1 MKNTDNK
8 KKLISAETIDT
19 IVTYT
24 ILIAV
29 CFVFFFPVLWLIMA
43 SFSRTG
49 SIYDFDGF
57 FPKDFSIS
65 GYKTLFTD
73 TAMYDYPNWLK
84 NTLFVSILSS
94 VLGTV
99 LVILTAYVISR
110 FQFKA
115 RRSLMKAALILSMF
129 PSFMGMT
136 AVYLLM
142 INFGMI
148 NNLFGLV
155 LIYAGGAPMGYLVQK
170 GFFDTIPN
178 SIYEAARIDGA
189 NNARIFGKITLPLS
203 KPILVYTALTS
214 FAWPWSDY
222 ILPSLLLKN
231 KDKWTVAVGLM
242 NLDETQFVR
251 FAAGAI
257 FIAVPIVALYFALSK
272 YLVTGVT
279 AGAVKQ

>member
-1 MKNTDNK
+1 MKNTENK
-8 KKLISAETIDT
+8 KKLISAETLDT

-84 NTLFVSILSS
+84 NTLFVSVLSS

-115 RRSLMKAALILSMF
+115 RRSLMKAALVLSMF

>member
-1 MKNTDNK
+1 MKNTENK
-8 KKLISAETIDT
+8 KKLISAETLDT

-84 NTLFVSILSS
+84 NTLFVSVLSS

>member
-1 MKNTDNK
+1 MKNTDDK

-115 RRSLMKAALILSMF
+115 RRSLMKAALVLSMF

>member
-19 IVTYT
+19 VVTYT

-115 RRSLMKAALILSMF
+115 RRSLMKAALVLSMF